1 LIVLIF
7 IVDLITI
14 LINIAKRLNY
24 KINIISDITNFFHIL
39 FQQQLTVTLLAE
51 WANNQGI
58 MLYNI

>member
-1 LIVLIF
+1 M
-7 IVDLITI
+7 DLITI